1 MAESPRRQ
9 MQTIIDRAYAPNG
22 HKDAAAFILEHDYWF
37 PLLRNRQ
44 AYFRDLVLSLVSK
57 TSEHGLDDR
66 AMAATVQYLI
76 DNGYLWDALNKV
88 KTPSIIVF
96 ALDIAACSLRM
107 VDVAPEPENMH
118 RVLSMLI
125 EPEIRPGWNPLVHR
139 GDSTGMVNMASTEES
154 YVDSE
159 VMKIILDDASAVA
172 KLANIIDNGVK
183 DPAQAIA
190 ILEYGIQPSLVDGA
204 L

>member
-1 MAESPRRQ
+1 MADSPRRQ
-9 MQTIIDRAYAPNG
+9 MQTIIDRDYAPKG
-22 HKDAAAFILEHDYWF
+22 HKEAAAFILNHDYWF

-66 AMAATVQYLI
+66 AMAATVQHLI
-76 DNGYLWDALNKV
+76 DNKYLWDALNKL

-96 ALDIAACSLRM
+96 ALDIAACSLRK
-107 VDVAPEPENMH
+107 VDVAPEPENMQ

-139 GDSTGMVNMASTEES
+139 GDGGGMVNSSSVEES

-159 VMKIILDDASAVA
+159 VVRIILDDASTVA
-172 KLANIIDNGVK
+172 KLANIIDNGIK

-190 ILEYGIQPSLVDGA
+190 IMRYGIQPALVDGA

>member
-1 MAESPRRQ
+1 
-9 MQTIIDRAYAPNG
+9 MQAIIDRDYAPKG
-22 HKDAAAFILEHDYWF
+22 HKEAAAFILEHDYWF

-44 AYFRDLVLSLVSK
+44 AYFRDLVLSLVGK
-57 TSEHGLDDR
+57 TNEHGLDDY
-66 AMAATVQYLI
+66 AMALSLQHLI
-76 DNGYLWDALNKV
+76 DTGYLWEALNKI

-107 VDVAPEPENMH
+107 VGVAPEPENMQ

-139 GDSTGMVNMASTEES
+139 GDQTGMVNLASADES
-154 YVDSE
+154 YVDAE
-159 VMKIILDDASAVA
+159 VVRLILDDASAVA
-172 KLANIIDNGVK
+172 KLANIIDHGVK

-190 ILEYGIQPSLVDGA
+190 ILKYGIQPALVDGA